1 MKKRSFFLVVICF
14 ALVAAGCSKSAGTKL
29 YLIPE
34 GYVGWVHIIYD
45 QSKQPEIKKDEG
57 TSIFPI
63 GKDGILKVS
72 NKDAVYGTS
81 INKYFYVDAK
91 GNKVREIDYL
101 EEIHNQNVGNAQIG
115 EGNQVVKT
123 LPTVE
128 SFFVGDKSLMKND
141 EDVYPE
147 DEMEQTK

>member
-1 MKKRSFFLVVICF
+1 MKKRSLFLVVICF

-29 YLIPE
+29 YL
-34 GYVGWVHIIYD
+34 
-45 QSKQPEIKKDEG
+45 
-57 TSIFPI
+57 
-63 GKDGILKVS
+63 
-72 NKDAVYGTS
+72 
-81 INKYFYVDAK
+81 
-91 GNKVREIDYL
+91 
-101 EEIHNQNVGNAQIG
+101 EEIHNQNVGNAQMG
-115 EGNQVVKT
+115 EGNQVVKS